1 MRYIFFGSPEFAKE
15 VLATLVEANLPPVA
29 LVCNPD
35 KPVGRKKI
43 ITAPD
48 TKQYILDSKLPIEIF
63 QPKRVLEIEEELIS
77 LKPDFYII
85 AAYGQIIP
93 KKILSL
99 PPLGALGVHP
109 SLLPKYRGA
118 SPIQS
123 ALLEGESETGTTL
136 FLVDEKVDHGPIIAR
151 EAMPIE
157 IDETYLTLEKKLARL
172 GGELLIRTLP
182 NFVQGGILAAVQ
194 NEEDATLTQKFET
207 SDAEID
213 FVKDNALSVYRK
225 IQALNPEPG
234 AYTMNFPGHEGKRVK
249 LLAAKLADGQVIPT
263 LIQVEGKKPQP
274 LIEE

>member
-15 VLATLVEANLPPVA
+15 VLATLIEANLPPVA

-35 KPVGRKKI
+35 KPVGRKKV

-123 ALLEGESETGTTL
+123 ALLEGESETGTTI
-136 FLVDEKVDHGPIIAR
+136 FLVDEKVDHGPIIVR

-207 SDAEID
+207 PDAEID

-249 LLAAKLADGQVIPT
+249 LLAAKLADGKVVPT
-263 LIQVEGKKPQP
+263 LIQVEGKKPQK
-274 LIEE
+274 LTEK

>member
-15 VLATLVEANLPPVA
+15 VLATLIEANLPPVA

-63 QPKRVLEIEEELIS
+63 QPKRVLEIEEALIS
-77 LKPDFYII
+77 LKPDFFIV

-99 PPLGALGVHP
+99 PPLGVLGVHP

-136 FLVDEKVDHGPIIAR
+136 FMVDEKVDHGPIVAR
-151 EAMPIE
+151 EAMPID
-157 IDETYLTLEKKLARL
+157 IDETYISLEKKLARL

-182 NFVQGGILAAVQ
+182 NFIKGGILAAVQ
-194 NEEDATLTQKFET
+194 NEEDATLTKKFET
-207 SDAEID
+207 ADAEID
-213 FVKDNALSVYRK
+213 FVKDSALSVYRK

-234 AYTMNFPGHEGKRVK
+234 AYTMNYPGHEGKRVK
-249 LLAAKLADGQVIPT
+249 LLAAALADGKVVPT
-263 LIQVEGKKPQP
+263 QIQVEGKKPQA
-274 LIEE
+274 L

>member
-35 KPVGRKKI
+35 KPVGRKKV